1 MKNNTMNWW
10 LDAKFGMFIHWGV
23 YALLAGTWKG
33 RTVKGNSEWIMH
45 RLNIPVKEY
54 EEIASTFCPSE
65 FNSDLWV
72 KTAYESGMKYIV
84 FTAKHHDGFAMFHSS
99 DPYNITD
106 ATPFGRDPVAE
117 LAKSCKKYGIRLCLY
132 YSHVLDWH
140 EPDAF
145 RDDIPLDQLSL
156 VQEKNISF
164 RRYLDKK
171 VKPQLKE
178 LLSNYGNIGA
188 LWFDMPGC
196 IDSTYCRE
204 IRDYVKMLQPEC
216 IISGRI
222 GHGMGDYITVG
233 DNKIPL
239 TACSKP
245 WEMPGTINDTWGYK
259 AGDRKWK
266 TSDELLRILL
276 KIVSRG
282 GNYLLNVGP
291 DALGNIPEESVR
303 VLKELGAFLTQNSE
317 AVYGAAAMNPYPY
330 DLSEGL
336 FTSKPGVMYY
346 CCLSVPDKLFLS
358 CISNPIKAVTLLRTG
373 EALSYEVTWSEAS
386 MCHDLVIDMP
396 VEFINDNIIVI
407 KFEIEGNTPVF
418 ENIFR

>member
-1 MKNNTMNWW
+1 MPNLVCSFTGESMRCWQVHGKEEPLKAT
-10 LDAKFGMFIHWGV
+10 ASG
-23 YALLAGTWKG
+23 YA
-33 RTVKGNSEWIMH
+33 SF
-45 RLNIPVKEY
+45 NIPVKEY

-222 GHGMGDYITVG
+222 GHGWGITLQLA
-233 DNKIPL
+233 I
-239 TACSKP
+239 T
-245 WEMPGTINDTWGYK
+245 
-259 AGDRKWK
+259 
-266 TSDELLRILL
+266 
-276 KIVSRG
+276 
-282 GNYLLNVGP
+282 
-291 DALGNIPEESVR
+291 
-303 VLKELGAFLTQNSE
+303 
-317 AVYGAAAMNPYPY
+317 
-330 DLSEGL
+330 
-336 FTSKPGVMYY
+336 
-346 CCLSVPDKLFLS
+346 
-358 CISNPIKAVTLLRTG
+358 
-373 EALSYEVTWSEAS
+373 
-386 MCHDLVIDMP
+386 
-396 VEFINDNIIVI
+396 
-407 KFEIEGNTPVF
+407 KF
-418 ENIFR
+418 R